1 MVSLQTLEIVRK
13 FGLIG
18 FPLGHSFSKKYFTA
32 KFEREGITNCQFD
45 LYEIPQI
52 GDFEDVIKQNPELE
66 GIAVTI
72 PYKEQVIPFLD
83 SLDTA
88 CAMIG
93 AVNCIRIKSG
103 KKTGF
108 NTDYIG
114 FKHSLQTWLG
124 EAIPNALVLGTGGA
138 SKAVKQAL
146 KDLNV
151 SFLSVS
157 RTIDTDQ
164 ITYQDLKENP
174 AFLKNFPLIINTT
187 PLGTYPK
194 FEGIP
199 EIPLNQLNSSH
210 LVYDLVYNPP
220 ITRLMQECLDR
231 GGKVKNGQDM
241 LELQAE
247 AAWKIWNQF

>member
-1 MVSLQTLEIVRK
+1 MRK

-18 FPLGHSFSKKYFTA
+18 YPLGHSFSKKYFTA
-32 KFEREGITNCQFD
+32 KFEREGIINCRFD

-52 GDFEDVIKQNPELE
+52 GDFQNVIKENPELE
-66 GIAVTI
+66 GMAVTI

-83 SLDTA
+83 SLDPA
-88 CAMIG
+88 CEIIG

-103 KKTGF
+103 KKSGF

-114 FKHSLQTWLG
+114 FKHSLQDWLG
-124 EAIPNALVLGTGGA
+124 SSIPNALVLGTGGA

-157 RTIDTDQ
+157 RTINSDQ
-164 ITYQDLKENP
+164 ITYQDLKEDP
-174 AFLKNFPLIINTT
+174 GFLKNFPLIINTT

-194 FEGIP
+194 VEGIP
-199 EIPLNQLNSSH
+199 EIPLDQLSPNN
-210 LVYDLVYNPP
+210 LVYDLVYNPS
-220 ITRLMQECLDR
+220 ITRLMLECLDR

-247 AAWKIWNQF
+247 AAWKIWNS